1 MDKVIKI
8 LVNLFDE
15 KGMSEDEIS
24 ICISSLWS
32 FIADP
37 DLKCCQ
43 DLNLKMREAGWKD
56 FELDDEVF
64 KMSSSVFAM

>member
-1 MDKVIKI
+1 MDNVIKI
-8 LVNLFDE
+8 LVKLFND

-32 FIADP
+32 FITDP
-37 DLKCCQ
+37 NLKCCQ

-56 FELDDEVF
+56 FELDDKVF
-64 KMSSSVFAM
+64 KMALSVFAI